1 VSTTPAIVVPLARLG
16 FAVKGAVYL
25 ILGLLAL
32 LAGLGERGGRLT
44 DTHGAIATVLRQPFG
59 RAVVAV
65 LALGLAL
72 YSMWRFLEA
81 FADANRVGTR
91 TSAMAARH
99 GWAFSGLGYGLLAL
113 DTGRLALRWQ
123 SGGGTHAPRTLTGSP
138 LAPWLVTV
146 IGIGI
151 IVYAAK
157 EIRRAFAPRFSE
169 RLNIGRVAR
178 EGGQLVGGISRA
190 GIAARAVVMAA
201 LGVVLLRARSAA
213 AAANSDVSDSLR
225 LVAALPSGTWGLTLV
240 AAGLMAYGVYMVV
253 HAKYRHIAAS

>member
-1 VSTTPAIVVPLARLG
+1 MSATPAVVVPLARIG

-32 LAGLGERGGRLT
+32 LAGLGERGGRIT
-44 DTHGAIATVLRQPFG
+44 DTHGAIATVLRQPYG
-59 RAVVAV
+59 RVIVGV

-91 TSAMAARH
+91 ASAIGKRL
-99 GWAFSGLGYGLLAL
+99 GWAFSGVGYGLVAL
-113 DTGRLALRWQ
+113 DAGRLALQWR
-123 SGGGTHAPRTLTGSP
+123 SGGTRSPATLTGLP

-146 IGIGI
+146 VGIGI
-151 IVYAAK
+151 IIYAIM
-157 EIRRAFAPRFSE
+157 EIRRALAPRFSE

-178 EGGQLVGGISRA
+178 EGGRLVVGISRA
-190 GIAARAVVMAA
+190 GIAARAIVMAA

-213 AAANSDVSDSLR
+213 AAANSDMEDSLR
-225 LVAALPSGTWGLTLV
+225 LVAALPSGTWGLVLV

-253 HAKYRHIAAS
+253 HAKYRHIAAP